1 MKAVIFDFNGTLFF
15 DHEKHIQ
22 AWGEISLLLRG
33 IPIEKDELYSHING
47 VPNIKVI
54 QYFLNNQAT
63 EEQLNEYSKLKEKIY
78 RKCCKE
84 DKETF
89 HLVKGAYDYFNLLK
103 ENNIPFTIASAS
115 IIENI
120 NFFVE
125 SFELDKWID
134 PHSII
139 YDDGTYEN
147 KIRMFKEAANVLNT
161 SIEDCLIIEDSIS
174 GIKNAYQAGCRNI
187 IVVDSTNNSNVYKQ
201 MPGVIQVIQDFD
213 ELLKQPE

>member
-15 DHEKHIQ
+15 DNDKHIQ
-22 AWGEISLLLRG
+22 AWGEISKILRG
-33 IPIEKDELYSHING
+33 RPIEDEELHAHVNG

-54 QYFLNNQAT
+54 QYFLNNNAT
-63 EEQLNEYSKLKEKIY
+63 QDQLNKYSKLKEEIY

-84 DKETF
+84 HKESF
-89 HLVKGAYDYFNLLK
+89 HLVKGSYEYFNLLK
-103 ENNIPFTIASAS
+103 EQNIPFTIASAS

-125 SFELDKWID
+125 SFELDKYID
-134 PHSII
+134 PNTIV

-147 KIRMFKEAANVLNT
+147 KIRMFKEAANILNT
-161 SIEDCLIIEDSIS
+161 NIEDCLIIEDSMS

-187 IVVDSTNNSNVYKQ
+187 IVVNSANNRSEFEK
-201 MPGVIQVIQDFD
+201 MPGVIQVIETFE
-213 ELLKQPE
+213 ELLKK